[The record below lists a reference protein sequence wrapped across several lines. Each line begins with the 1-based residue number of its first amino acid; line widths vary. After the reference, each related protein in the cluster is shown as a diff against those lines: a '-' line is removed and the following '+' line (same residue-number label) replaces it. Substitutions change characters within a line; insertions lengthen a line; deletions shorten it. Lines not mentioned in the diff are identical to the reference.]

1 MKFQV
6 KKHEHGREQEEGEEE
21 DDSFRISAHEERELR
36 RKLAEVE
43 EAIAGLMR
51 DLRFECESELL
62 AASDQPRD

>member
-6 KKHEHGREQEEGEEE
+6 KKHEHRREWEEGGEEE
-21 DDSFRISAHEERELR
+21 DGFRSSAHQERELR
-36 RKLAEVE
+36 RELAQVE

-62 AASDQPRD
+62 AASD